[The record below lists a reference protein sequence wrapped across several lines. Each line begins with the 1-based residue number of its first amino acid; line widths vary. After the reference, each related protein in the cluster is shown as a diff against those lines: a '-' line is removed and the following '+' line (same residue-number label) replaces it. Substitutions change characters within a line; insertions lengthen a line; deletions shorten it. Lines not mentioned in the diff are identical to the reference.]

1 MTRAGA
7 ARILLIDDDDM
18 FRKMVRVMLVSAGYR
33 VEEADSGAT
42 ALASYR
48 QQPCDLVITDILMP
62 DMDGIETIRALVAIN
77 PRVRI
82 IAVSGSGSTWVADYL
97 EDAQQFGARRILQK
111 PVSLAQLLSAVS
123 EVLAS

>member
-33 VEEADSGAT
+33 VDEADSGAT
-42 ALASYR
+42 ALASYCQR
-48 QQPCDLVITDILMP
+48 PCDLVITDILMP

-111 PVSLAQLLSAVS
+111 PVTLAQLLSAVS